1 MYIQLTWE
9 DPEMGEVKRSLLT
22 APIAIGREF
31 DQMPEYWGGESV
43 SRLELAH
50 PEISRFHVLMTVENN
65 QIYITDQRS
74 ANGTFLNGR
83 PLRQANQPI
92 SFKDTL
98 RMGPYKMTATLLH
111 TNDLNA
117 TAQSP
122 NVSSF
127 TPSMKSIPQQK
138 VVVWSIGVGVL
149 LLTAFGAWAMAST
162 ILERSRPQPSP
173 TSPSSRAFVG
183 AKHLRPDVSVLCQEP
198 NANASP
204 NPHS

>member
-9 DPEMGEVKRSLLT
+9 DPETGEVKRSLLA
-22 APIAIGREF
+22 APIAIGREL

-43 SRLELAH
+43 SRLELAN
-50 PEISRFHVLMTVENN
+50 PEISRFHVLITVANN
-65 QIYITDQRS
+65 QMYITDQRS

-98 RMGPYKMTATLLH
+98 RMGPYKMTATLVH
-111 TNDLNA
+111 SNDLNA

-127 TPSMKSIPQQK
+127 TPSVKSIPQK
-138 VVVWSIGVGVL
+138 KMVIWAIGIGVL
-149 LLTAFGAWAMAST
+149 LLTTFGAWAVAST

-173 TSPSSRAFVG
+173 TSPSSSRLSNIG
-183 AKHLRPDVSVLCQEP
+183 
-198 NANASP
+198 
-204 NPHS
+204 